1 MKRNNSG
8 FTMVELL
15 VTVAVSSI
23 VLAAAASLMLLGLR
37 VHQTT
42 QKEAGEQQ
50 TVRIVLSALED
61 LSASGKIYRVEPLSD
76 GWQLQG
82 KTADGAAGA
91 VLLRYNSGKL
101 TSGTSG
107 DQVLLDNLR
116 GAQVIL
122 DGSLVTFTFATAAH
136 RYSTSVFCRTG
147 IEGDSVG
154 KEDAQEKLEEL
165 KKPNLPDAADLTD
178 TEKAARFAFLQKLAD
193 QYDSRGEIIG
203 GKGYFSEWY
212 IGNYAD
218 NPGWNQYTPW
228 CACFLSWAADQKKAS
243 IDGDPPRFANVDTG
257 MEGFQKSGKWRN
269 PNDANNMPIPG
280 DYVFFDWDRD
290 SDPDHVGAV
299 LCVDENG
306 YLYTIEG
313 NSGGKVA
320 VNCYPKNDPRIV
332 GYGVLNW
339 KTGEETTE

>member
-82 KTADGAAGA
+82 KDSNGAAGA
-91 VLLRYNSGKL
+91 VLLRYKSGKL

-116 GAQVIL
+116 GARVDL

-228 CACFLSWAADQKKAS
+228 CGCFLSWGADQKKAS
-243 IDGDPPRFANVDTG
+243 IDGNPPRFAKVDDG
-257 MEGFQKSGKWRN
+257 MKLFRDDQWRDSG
-269 PNDANNMPIPG
+269 ATPIPG
-280 DYVFFDWDRD
+280 DYVFFDWDRG

-299 LCVDENG
+299 LCVKG
-306 YLYTIEG
+306 GFLYTIEG
-313 NSGGKVA
+313 NSGGRVA
-320 VNCYPKNDPRIV
+320 VQRYSLGDSRIV

-339 KTGEETTE
+339 KTGKKTTE

>member
-82 KTADGAAGA
+82 KTADGTPGA

-101 TSGTSG
+101 RSGTSG

-116 GAQVIL
+116 GARVDL

-136 RYSTSVFCRTG
+136 SYSTSVFCRTG

-154 KEDAQEKLEEL
+154 REEAEDIL
-165 KKPNLPDAADLTD
+165 KDPPTLPDSATLTEM
-178 TEKAARFAFLQKLAD
+178 EKAARFAFLQKLAD
-193 QYDSRGEIIG
+193 QYDSRGEIKSG
-203 GKGYFSEWY
+203 DSTYTYFSEWY
-212 IGNYAD
+212 IGGYARD
-218 NPGWNQYTPW
+218 PRWNQYTPW
-228 CACFLSWAADQKKAS
+228 CGCFLSWGAEQQRDT
-243 IDGDPPRFANVDTG
+243 IDGDPPRFADVDKG
-257 MEGFQKSGKWRN
+257 MADFKAQKNKWRN

-280 DYVFFDWDRD
+280 DYVFFDWDGG

-299 LCVDENG
+299 LCVEGNF
-306 YLYTIEG
+306 LYTIEG
-313 NSGGKVA
+313 NSGGRVA
-320 VNCYPKNDPRIV
+320 VNRYPLSDSRIV

-339 KTGEETTE
+339 KTK

>member
-15 VTVAVSSI
+15 VPVAVSSI

-82 KTADGAAGA
+82 KTADGTPGA
-91 VLLRYNSGKL
+91 VLLRYNSGTL

-116 GAQVIL
+116 GARVDL

-136 RYSTSVFCRTG
+136 SYSTSVFCRTG

-154 KEDAQEKLEEL
+154 KVEAQEKLEEL
-165 KKPNLPDAADLTD
+165 KKPNL
-178 TEKAARFAFLQKLAD
+178 TEPEKQARYAFLKTLAD
-193 QYDSRGEIIG
+193 QYDSRGEIRSG
-203 GKGYFSEWY
+203 NTSPYQYFSEWY
-212 IGNYAD
+212 IGSYAN
-218 NPGWNQYTPW
+218 NPGWNKNTPW
-228 CACFLSWAADQKKAS
+228 CGCFLSWGAAQQGDTINGKLPKFADVD
-243 IDGDPPRFANVDTG
+243 DG
-257 MEGFQKSGKWRN
+257 MKLFQDGSGSYGQWHGRTYT
-269 PNDANNMPIPG
+269 PIPG
-280 DYVFFDWDRD
+280 DYVFFDWDGGT
-290 SDPDHVGAV
+290 DPDHVGAV
-299 LCVDENG
+299 LCVKGDF
-306 YLYTIEG
+306 LYTIEG

-320 VNCYPKNDPRIV
+320 VQRYPLSDKRIV

>member
-91 VLLRYNSGKL
+91 ILLRYNSGKL

-136 RYSTSVFCRTG
+136 SYSTSVFCRTG

-165 KKPNLPDAADLTD
+165 KKPNLPDAADLTE
-178 TEKAARFAFLQKLAD
+178 TEKDARFAFLQKLAD

-218 NPGWNQYTPW
+218 HPGWNQYTPW

-243 IDGDPPRFANVDTG
+243 IDGNPPKFADVDKG
-257 MEGFQKSGKWRN
+257 MADFQESGKWRN

-280 DYVFFDWDRD
+280 DYVFFDWDRG

-299 LCVDENG
+299 LCVKG
-306 YLYTIEG
+306 GFLYTIEG
-313 NSGGKVA
+313 NSGGRVA
-320 VNCYPKNDPRIV
+320 VQRYSLGDSRIV

-339 KTGEETTE
+339 KTGKETTE

>member
-82 KTADGAAGA
+82 KTAGGTPGA

-147 IEGDSVG
+147 IKGDSVG
-154 KEDAQEKLEEL
+154 KADAEDILTKEPTLPESTKLSEK
-165 KKPNLPDAADLTD
+165 
-178 TEKAARFAFLQKLAD
+178 EKAARFAFLKTLAG
-193 QYDSRGEIIG
+193 QYDSRGEI
-203 GKGYFSEWY
+203 KGESDYRYFSEWY
-212 IGNYAD
+212 IRSYKD

-228 CACFLSWAADQKKAS
+228 CGCFLSWAADQQRDT
-243 IDGDPPRFANVDTG
+243 IDGDPPKFADVDKG
-257 MEGFQKSGKWRN
+257 MASFKESGKWRN

-280 DYVFFDWDRD
+280 DYVFFDWDGGT
-290 SDPDHVGAV
+290 DPDHVGAV
-299 LCVDENG
+299 LCVKGD

-320 VNCYPKNDPRIV
+320 VNRYPLSDKRIV
-332 GYGVLNW
+332 GYGVLKW
-339 KTGEETTE
+339 KTE

>member
-82 KTADGAAGA
+82 KTADGTPGA
-91 VLLRYNSGKL
+91 VLLRYNSGTL

-116 GAQVIL
+116 GARVDL

-136 RYSTSVFCRTG
+136 SYSTSVFCRTG
-147 IEGDSVG
+147 IDGDSVG
-154 KEDAQEKLEEL
+154 KVEAQEKLDEL
-165 KKPNLPDAADLTD
+165 KKPNLTDA
-178 TEKAARFAFLQKLAD
+178 EKKARFAFLQTLAG
-193 QYDSRGEIIG
+193 QYDSRGEIKG
-203 GKGYFSEWY
+203 GSDYTYFSEWF
-212 IGNYAD
+212 IGGYDANK
-218 NPGWNQYTPW
+218 PGWNQYTPW
-228 CACFLSWAADQKKAS
+228 CGCFLSWAADQQKAS
-243 IDGDPPRFANVDTG
+243 INGDPPSFADVDKG
-257 MEGFQKSGKWRN
+257 MASFKESGKWRN
-269 PNDANNMPIPG
+269 PNDAHNMPIPG
-280 DYVFFDWDRD
+280 DYVFFDWDGRND
-290 SDPDHVGAV
+290 PDGGKDPDHVGAV
-299 LCVDENG
+299 LCVEGNF
-306 YLYTIEG
+306 LYTIEG

-320 VNCYPKNDPRIV
+320 VNRYPLSDKRIV

-339 KTGEETTE
+339 KTE